1 MSAIKRYIE
10 SQASLIAMEYGLK
23 VDDVV
28 DEITSY
34 IVDRGFSTKDAIQ
47 AVRTNVATAPL
58 KLALYKACGVPIGII
73 EAESVTCS
81 DDFKRYSNCKVDL
94 RAPNPIFPSLPI
106 TERSANDIAE
116 EIQESIRR
124 RMK

>member
-10 SQASLIAMEYGLK
+10 SQASLIAMEHGLK
-23 VDDVV
+23 VDDIV
-28 DEITSY
+28 DEIMAY
-34 IVDRGFSTKDAIQ
+34 IVDHGFSTDDAIQ
-47 AVRTNVATAPL
+47 TVRTNIAVAPL
-58 KLALYKACGVPIGII
+58 KLALCKACGVPIGII

-81 DDFKRYSNCKVDL
+81 DDFKRYSNSEVDL
-94 RAPNPIFPSLPI
+94 REVGRASLAVPI

>member
-10 SQASLIAMEYGLK
+10 GQASLIAMEHGLK

-28 DEITSY
+28 DEIMIY
-34 IVDRGFSTKDAIQ
+34 IVDHGFSTDDAIQ
-47 AVRTNVATAPL
+47 TVRTNIAVAPL
-58 KLALYKACGVPIGII
+58 KLALYKACGVPLGII

-81 DDFKRYSNCKVDL
+81 DDFKRYSTGNVDL

-106 TERSANDIAE
+106 TEKSARAIAE
-116 EIQESIRR
+116 EIQEAIRR
-124 RMK
+124 EMK